1 MTWRTFLAVIAAC
14 FMLAF
19 TGSAAQAQANRTWV
33 SGVGDDLNPC
43 SRTAP
48 CKTFAGAI
56 SKTAA
61 GGEIDCLDPGGF
73 GAVTINK
80 SITIDCVG
88 QMGGILAAGTNGII
102 VNAAGIIVNLRNLSI
117 NGGPPGVP
125 GVNGIRVIAA
135 ASVNVENV
143 RILNFLAVTPNGF
156 GITVAP
162 TSGTTR
168 LYVTNSII
176 SSNGTATTGG
186 GINIQP
192 TGTGSVTA
200 VINGVE
206 LSNNFRGIVFNASGT
221 TAASGTLA
229 VRNTTIFHATE
240 NGITVQSGANGL
252 VATFDNVSLSNNAT
266 AISLS
271 GAGVLG
277 RLGRSTITYNGTA
290 VASSGGAGL
299 QSLKDN
305 IIDLNSNNSTPLPTL
320 TPQ

>member
-1 MTWRTFLAVIAAC
+1 MRRQI
-14 FMLAF
+14 
-19 TGSAAQAQANRTWV
+19 
-33 SGVGDDLNPC
+33 
-43 SRTAP
+43 
-48 CKTFAGAI
+48 
-56 SKTAA
+56 
-61 GGEIDCLDPGGF
+61 
-73 GAVTINK
+73 
-80 SITIDCVG
+80 
-88 QMGGILAAGTNGII
+88 GGILAAGTNGII

-206 LSNNFRGIVFNASGT
+206 LSNNFRGIIFNASGT
-221 TAASGTLA
+221 TAGSGTLD
-229 VRNTTIFHATE
+229 VRNTTVFHATE
-240 NGITVQSGANGL
+240 NGITMTSGANGL
-252 VATFDNVSLSNNAT
+252 VGTFDNVSLNNNAT
-266 AISLS
+266 AISLA
-271 GAGVLG
+271 GAGVQT

-305 IIDLNSNNSTPLPTL
+305 IIDQNSNNSTPLPTL